1 MIFPLIFRYFMD
13 HFETLTPEQ
22 AYQHW
27 LDGTA
32 ILVDVRD
39 PQSFRAG
46 HATGA
51 YHLTNESLHPFVEKT
66 DYEQTIMVMCYHGHS
81 SQGAAQYLINIG
93 FESVYSING
102 GFEAW
107 SREYP
112 QAITA
117 L

>member
-1 MIFPLIFRYFMD
+1 MD

-51 YHLTNESLHPFVEKT
+51 YT
-66 DYEQTIMVMCYHGHS
+66 
-81 SQGAAQYLINIG
+81 
-93 FESVYSING
+93 
-102 GFEAW
+102 
-107 SREYP
+107 
-112 QAITA
+112 
-117 L
+117 

>member
-1 MIFPLIFRYFMD
+1 MD

-22 AYQHW
+22 AYQHL

-39 PQSFRAG
+39 PQSFRTG

-51 YHLTNESLHPFVEKT
+51 YHLTNESLHSFVEKT

>member
-1 MIFPLIFRYFMD
+1 MD

-22 AYQHW
+22 AYQH
-27 LDGTA
+27 LVDGSA

-51 YHLTNESLHPFVEKT
+51 YHLTNETLSQFLEKT
-66 DYEQTIMVMCYHGHS
+66 DYEQTVMVMCYHGHS

-107 SREYP
+107 SRTYP

>member
-1 MIFPLIFRYFMD
+1 MEQ
-13 HFETLTPEQ
+13 FETLTPAQ

-27 LDGTA
+27 VDGTA

-39 PQSFRAG
+39 PQSFRAR
-46 HATGA
+46 HASGA
-51 YHLTNESLHPFVEKT
+51 YHLTNETLSAFLAQT

-107 SREYP
+107 LREYP
-112 QAITA
+112 QAVTA